1 MIENLNTLDH
11 ELMLWLN
18 YDGGTFQDAFWYT
31 LSQIPSWI
39 PLYITIIFVMFLDA
53 FRTVWPSYSPNG
65 ELQLSDGQ
73 KQKRWMKFI
82 LLLLFTALIFA
93 FTDQISAG
101 IIKPLV
107 QRPRPSHDGSIM
119 DQLHF
124 VNDYHGGA
132 YGFVSSHAANCFGLA
147 VWVSCLYKRRSLV
160 TAMMLY
166 AVLNCYSRIYLGVH
180 FLGDIICGTILGI
193 LCGWLGYYCYTRFCH
208 RFSIPQNKSV
218 NPLPITIMLWASL
231 LAFAVYAV
239 FILFQ

>member
-39 PLYITIIFVMFLDA
+39 PLYITIIFVM
-53 FRTVWPSYSPNG
+53 
-65 ELQLSDGQ
+65 LQPSDGQ

-82 LLLLFTALIFA
+82 LLLLFTALVFA

-180 FLGDIICGTILGI
+180 FPGDIICGTILGI

-231 LAFAVYAV
+231 LAFAVYAM
-239 FILFQ
+239 FMLFQ

>member
-1 MIENLNTLDH
+1 MIDTLNTLDH

-39 PLYITIIFVMFLDA
+39 PLYITIIFVM
-53 FRTVWPSYSPNG
+53 
-65 ELQLSDGQ
+65 LQPSDGQ

-82 LLLLFTALIFA
+82 LLLLFTALVFA

-180 FLGDIICGTILGI
+180 FPGDIICGTILGI
-193 LCGWLGYYCYTRFCH
+193 LCGWLGYFCYTRFCQ

-231 LAFAVYAV
+231 LAFAVYAM
-239 FILFQ
+239 FMLFQ

>member
-1 MIENLNTLDH
+1 MIDTLNTLDH

-39 PLYITIIFVMFLDA
+39 PLYITIIFVM
-53 FRTVWPSYSPNG
+53 
-65 ELQLSDGQ
+65 LQPSDGQ

-82 LLLLFTALIFA
+82 LLLLFTALVFA

-180 FLGDIICGTILGI
+180 FPGDIICGTILGI
-193 LCGWLGYYCYTRFCH
+193 LCGWLGYYCYTRFCQ

-231 LAFAVYAV
+231 LAFAVYAM
-239 FILFQ
+239 FMLFQ